1 MIGRVLIC
9 RALLVVIVGLLLT
22 GCGPSYEHAAAARTV
37 YAHRADGPILVAV
50 LDDPT
55 LPGYLD
61 GIRLARDEVL
71 AARDGL
77 LLGRALRLDVQ
88 PGGGDYRQLLP
99 VMRRIATDPRIS
111 AVLGHR
117 SSEIAI
123 PASVVYDAARILFL
137 PPFATRKQ
145 LTLHGSEFVLR
156 MLPDNTVMA
165 RQSASLAHLFGY
177 RRMVVLHAR
186 DDYARELAFL
196 FEDAA
201 REAGIE
207 LVFRGSFFANEQ
219 NYRGLLGQLAGVDFD
234 AIYLS
239 AETADGARILSQ
251 LREMG
256 FDAPVIGS
264 DRLNAGGLA
273 AVVGTA
279 GERTIV
285 PMVYNID
292 ARGPRNAH
300 FIAAFAQAYGA
311 APNQN
316 AAQGYDSL
324 HLLAEIIARTG
335 STEPQVLSTSAHYGP
350 PWVGLT
356 GIYAFDAS
364 GNLYGKR
371 YGFQVLRFGRWWSMP
386 GVTIPYVMAT
396 FRELQ
401 QRRALVSTLNESAR
415 EQAEA
420 GGARAPSAPSE
431 PVAEASA
438 PAPAS
443 EDPYDLRR
451 LSERHLDRAG
461 RNRIWLALA
470 RDLLGF
476 RRLGV
481 VAPSTDAGRSLGS
494 LARGVGADRD
504 FSVLTCELPA
514 VAAEDTD
521 AEADEAET
529 DAEVLRRA
537 AIACWSRLAQD
548 IDALLIPVNLPLE
561 PALVRRL
568 NHTLREYG
576 VASFTLADAVPADFG
591 LTLALVASG
600 IDLDDPAVA
609 LRFDGLLKGQR
620 VGELNRRLA
629 NLPTISAD
637 LAALQALG
645 RLPSAEALVL
655 ISSAIEPPRPD
666 PAATA
671 AVSLNTGTESRSP

>member
-1 MIGRVLIC
+1 MRAQGIGFVLFS
-9 RALLVVIVGLLLT
+9 LLLI
-22 GCGPSYEHAAAARTV
+22 GCGPSYEHAAAARTA
-37 YAHRADGPILVAV
+37 YAHRADGPIRVAV

-61 GIRLARDEVL
+61 GIRLAHDEVL
-71 AARDGL
+71 IAYDGRLLDRDF
-77 LLGRALRLDVQ
+77 RLDLY
-88 PGGGDYRQLLP
+88 PGAGDYNQLLP
-99 VMRRIATDPRIS
+99 SIRRIATDPRIS

-117 SSEIAI
+117 SSEVAI
-123 PASVVYDAARILFL
+123 PASVVYDAAQILFL

-145 LTLHGSEFVLR
+145 LTLHGADFVLR

-165 RQSASLAHLFGY
+165 RQSASLAQLFGY
-177 RRMVVLHAR
+177 RRMVVLHER

-201 REAGIE
+201 REVGID

-264 DRLNAGGLA
+264 DRLNAGGLEK
-273 AVVGTA
+273 VVGPA

-292 ARGPRNAH
+292 AHSPRNAH
-300 FIAAFAQAYGA
+300 FIAAFTQTYGA
-311 APNQN
+311 VPNQN

-324 HLLAEIIARTG
+324 HLLAEVIARAG
-335 STEPQVLSTSAHYGP
+335 STEPRVLSTTAHHGP

-356 GIYAFDAS
+356 GIYAFDAN

-401 QRRALVSTLNESAR
+401 HQRTLVSTLHESAQ
-415 EQAEA
+415 EQPDVDGTSAPPVSPPSE
-420 GGARAPSAPSE
+420 ARAL
-431 PVAEASA
+431 
-438 PAPAS
+438 
-443 EDPYDLRR
+443 YDLQR
-451 LSERHLDRAG
+451 LSERRLDRTG
-461 RNRIWLALA
+461 RNQIWLALA
-470 RDLLGF
+470 RDLIDF

-481 VAPSTDAGRSLGS
+481 VAPSTDTGRSLIS
-494 LARGVGADRD
+494 LARGVGTDRG
-504 FSVLTCELPA
+504 FTVLACEVPA
-514 VAAEDTD
+514 ALEDTEIDNETAAE
-521 AEADEAET
+521 E
-529 DAEVLRRA
+529 RRTS
-537 AIACWSRLAQD
+537 AIACWSRLAPQ

-645 RLPSAEALVL
+645 RLPSSEELVL
-655 ISSAIEPPRPD
+655 ISSAIEPPP
-666 PAATA
+666 P
-671 AVSLNTGTESRSP
+671 NTEESSSP